1 MAQAVAWIGQD
12 GNLYYGSGV
21 EGTGVQNMG
30 KWAGNYE
37 QSSGGIRSTNFDT
50 PLGQGAGFMPNVKM
64 MDDPNPSGNVP
75 SSSTAP
81 SGGSGRVYDP
91 LNQGAV
97 DATNASLAS
106 LDTILANALANAQ
119 RGYKNAV
126 GTMNQQ
132 EQSQR
137 KSYDEGTL
145 SNMQNYDANLGA
157 SLRAGRSGLSGL
169 MAALRGG
176 GGAGNDFA
184 RDWVQNTVADT
195 AANDIREGYNTFDEN
210 KRGLDTTL
218 STFLTELGRKR
229 QENEDTLVN
238 NRRAANLYDAQQ
250 KQSLNQ
256 TLSELYGKA
265 GMFDQASDFMGRA
278 GSQAGRIAENS
289 GARVSA
295 YNTKP
300 VEVESPDI
308 TAFAAPEERSM
319 TASPDRTSSGIF
331 SILDPRRREREAV
344 GA

>member
-1 MAQAVAWIGQD
+1 MAQVPQMGEPGVFWRGAD
-12 GNLYYGSGV
+12 GKVYVKGDRGTNAAGV
-21 EGTGVQNMG
+21 WDNNTQKYWSDRM
-30 KWAGNYE
+30 Y
-37 QSSGGIRSTNFDT
+37 QMI
-50 PLGQGAGFMPNVKM
+50 
-64 MDDPNPSGNVP
+64 DDPNRP
-75 SSSTAP
+75 AP
-81 SGGSGRVYDP
+81 SPTTATGGGGGGGGRVYDP

-97 DATNASLAS
+97 NATQASIDS
-106 LDTILANALANAQ
+106 LGTILAQALASAQTGYDNA
-119 RGYKNAV
+119 NNL
-126 GTMNQQ
+126 MNQQ

-157 SLRAGRSGLSGL
+157 SLRAGRTGLSGL

-250 KQSLNQ
+250 RQLLNQ

-265 GMFDQASDFMGRA
+265 GMFDQASNFMAQA
-278 GSQAGRIAENS
+278 GNQAGRIAENS

-295 YNTKP
+295 YNTAP
-300 VEVESPDI
+300 VEVKSPDI
-308 TAFAAPEERSM
+308 TAFEAPEKQAM

-331 SILDPRRREREAV
+331 SILDPRRRERETV

>member
-1 MAQAVAWIGQD
+1 MAQVPQMGEPGVFWRGQD
-12 GNLYYGSGV
+12 GKVYVKGHAGV
-21 EGTGVQNMG
+21 NS
-30 KWAGNYE
+30 AGNWDNNTQKYWSDRMY
-37 QSSGGIRSTNFDT
+37 QMI
-50 PLGQGAGFMPNVKM
+50 
-64 MDDPNPSGNVP
+64 DDPLAPV

-81 SGGSGRVYDP
+81 GGYVGGSGGGGGGGRVYDP

-97 DATNASLAS
+97 NATNASIAG
-106 LDTILANALANAQ
+106 LDTILAQALASAQTGYDNA
-119 RGYKNAV
+119 RNL
-126 GTMNQQ
+126 MNQQ
-132 EQSQR
+132 ERSQR

-184 RDWVQNTVADT
+184 RNWVQNTVADT
-195 AANDIREGYNTFDEN
+195 TSNDIREGYNTFDEN
-210 KRGLDTTL
+210 RRGLDSSL
-218 STFLTELGRKR
+218 STFLTELGRRR

-250 KQSLNQ
+250 RQSLNQ
-256 TLSELYGKA
+256 TLSDLYGKA

-278 GSQAGRIAENS
+278 GGQAGRIAENS

-295 YNTKP
+295 YNTAP
-300 VEVESPDI
+300 VEVKAADI
-308 TAFAAPEERSM
+308 TAFSSPEKQAM

-331 SILDPRRREREAV
+331 SILDPRRREREQV